1 MAEENYMDRFSNPE
15 EFIRQQILAKGNFS
29 SLDKKEMYRLIR
41 VYNIEF
47 QIHTSGLAYTKKQ
60 DMLDALLKKISY
72 RELARYVNV
81 SKQSFC
87 MKFGITDD
95 EFKILVEKGLIH
107 PTNAYMSLKHCESG
121 DVKWSQW
128 SGYNVYDYFNLTTED
143 IKNVLQNY

>member
-107 PTNAYMSLKHCESG
+107 PTNAYMSLKHCGTG
-121 DVKWSQW
+121 DAKWSQW
-128 SGYNVYDYFNLTTED
+128 SGYNVYDYFNLSTDE
-143 IKNVLQNY
+143 IKSVLQSY